1 MDKKIRKAIFAGSF
15 DPITNGHLDIICRA
29 SKIFDELQIGVLHNP
44 NKKGLF
50 SFEERVE
57 LIKSCTSHLDNI
69 RIVSFDGLLVDYCHN
84 NDICTLVRGVRSE
97 ADVNYELQMAHMN
110 KELNPDIETIFL
122 PTNTKYSFISSSL
135 IACATGRPFKIS
147 IFILPCTFMLNLCQ
161 KSRTFMPILL
171 LFTLPC
177 PLQSHK
183 CCPQAHFPVPAF
195 HQHAYSYHLQQ
206 PYFS

>member
-1 MDKKIRKAIFAGSF
+1 MQSNPTLSIFFVAPRSYEQSSGRS
-15 DPITNGHLDIICRA
+15 PTRIIARCGLIPA
-29 SKIFDELQIGVLHNP
+29 SCD
-44 NKKGLF
+44 
-50 SFEERVE
+50 
-57 LIKSCTSHLDNI
+57 
-69 RIVSFDGLLVDYCHN
+69 
-84 NDICTLVRGVRSE
+84 
-97 ADVNYELQMAHMN
+97 
-110 KELNPDIETIFL
+110 
-122 PTNTKYSFISSSL
+122 SFISSSL

>member
-1 MDKKIRKAIFAGSF
+1 MNKKFTKAMFAGSF

-50 SFEERVE
+50 NFDERVE

-69 RIVSFDGLLVDYCHN
+69 KIVSFDGLLVDYCHA
-84 NDICTLVRGVRSE
+84 NDIGTLVRGVRSE

-110 KELNPDIETIFL
+110 RELNPDIETIFL

-135 IACATGRPFKIS
+135 IKEVLAFDADVKNLVPKQVLIALKNKSKGRE
-147 IFILPCTFMLNLCQ
+147 
-161 KSRTFMPILL
+161 
-171 LFTLPC
+171 
-177 PLQSHK
+177 
-183 CCPQAHFPVPAF
+183 
-195 HQHAYSYHLQQ
+195 
-206 PYFS
+206 